1 MSQAPLL
8 TTTAAVAD
16 LSDALSQHKIIAVDL
31 EGDSMHS
38 YQEKV
43 CLLQFSWGGETALVD
58 PLAGADINVLKAPLA
73 DPHICKIFHAADY
86 DIRCLARD
94 FGIQIN
100 GLFDTMTAAQ
110 LLGEPRVG
118 LGDILHKYFGLELD
132 KKYQRA
138 DWSKRPMSDAMLHYA
153 AEDTRHLKELMDI
166 LCQQLQDKDRLWWAE
181 EEFRLLEQ
189 VRFSPAPEFACL
201 QVKGAAVLQPRQLE
215 TLEQLLRWRN
225 IQACKR
231 DYPVYKILPNHALL
245 ALAAAMPQT
254 EAELNKIDAI
264 PAKLRQR
271 YAPAIFE
278 SVAAACAR
286 PQKELPVA
294 PQRQRR
300 EVDPVAEERFKQLK
314 QWRSGKAKEL
324 ELDPGILINN
334 HILSQIAH
342 QVPQTS
348 AELVN
353 IEGMRHW
360 QRQVLGQEL
369 LERVADSIHR

>member
-8 TTTAAVAD
+8 TTTAAVAE
-16 LSDALSQHKIIAVDL
+16 LSRALSEHKVIAVDL

-38 YQEKV
+38 FQEKV
-43 CLLQFSWGGETALVD
+43 CLLQFSWGTETALVD
-58 PLAGADINVLKAPLA
+58 PLAGADLSALKAPLA

-94 FGIQIN
+94 FDIQIN

-138 DWSKRPMSDAMLHYA
+138 DWSARPLSAAMLHYA

-166 LCQQLQDKDRLWWAE
+166 LCQQLKEKDRLWWAE
-181 EEFRLLEQ
+181 EEFLQLEQ
-189 VRFSPAPEFACL
+189 VRFSPPAGPACL
-201 QVKGAAVLQPRQLE
+201 QVKGAAALQPRQLE
-215 TLEQLLRWRN
+215 TLECLLRWREP
-225 IQACKR
+225 QARKR
-231 DYPVYKILPNHALL
+231 NYPVYKILPNKALL

-254 EAELNKIDAI
+254 ETELNKVDEV
-264 PAKLRQR
+264 PARLRQR
-271 YAPAIFE
+271 FAPAILE
-278 SVAAACAR
+278 CVATAGAR
-286 PQKELPVA
+286 PQEELPV
-294 PQRQRR
+294 PPLRQRR
-300 EVDPVAEERFKQLK
+300 EVDPSAEERFKKLR
-314 QWRSGKAKEL
+314 QWRSVKAREL

-334 HILSQIAH
+334 SILIQIAY

-348 AELVN
+348 AELAA
-353 IEGMRHW
+353 IEGIRHW
-360 QRQVLGQEL
+360 QRQVLGAEL
-369 LERVADSIHR
+369 LENVAE

>member
-8 TTTAAVAD
+8 TTTPAVAD
-16 LSDALSQHKIIAVDL
+16 LSHALSQHKIIAVDL

-58 PLAGADINVLKAPLA
+58 PLAGADINVLKGPLA

-94 FGIQIN
+94 FDIQII

-110 LLGEPRVG
+110 LLGEPKVG
-118 LGDILHKYFGLELD
+118 LGDILSKYFGLELD

-138 DWSKRPMSDAMLHYA
+138 DWSARPLSAAMLHYA

-166 LCQQLQDKDRLWWAE
+166 LREQLQDKDRLWWAE
-181 EEFRLLEQ
+181 EEFRQLEQ
-189 VRFSPAPEFACL
+189 VRFSPPTGPACL
-201 QVKGAAVLQPRQLE
+201 HVKGAAVLQPRQLE
-215 TLEQLLRWRN
+215 TLEQLLQWRGV
-225 IQACKR
+225 QACKR

-245 ALAAAMPQT
+245 ALAATMPQT
-254 EAELNKIDAI
+254 EAELDKVDAI

-271 YAPAIFE
+271 FAPAILE
-278 SVAAACAR
+278 CVAAAGAR
-286 PQKELPVA
+286 PQEELPVA

-300 EVDPVAEERFKQLK
+300 EVDPAAEERFKQLK

-334 HILSQIAH
+334 NILTQIAH
-342 QVPQTS
+342 QVPRTDADLS
-348 AELVN
+348 T
-353 IEGMRHW
+353 IIGMRHW
-360 QRQVLGQEL
+360 QRQVLGPEL
-369 LERVADSIHR
+369 LDSVSCV